1 MVPCGVSVTNKFV
14 SQFIERKV
22 HPGAKWLRRFIIYLQ
37 HSGWSQCEMN
47 VIILFRAN
55 STKNNYSNAAFIT
68 AFSQLPAHILVL

>member
-37 HSGWSQCEMN
+37 QSG
-47 VIILFRAN
+47 
-55 STKNNYSNAAFIT
+55 
-68 AFSQLPAHILVL
+68 